1 MDDKYDLVSAM
12 LAMAL
17 CAALLVTGQ
26 QYIEKHPEA
35 IAAAS
40 SPARNVVASG
50 SSSHF

>member
-1 MDDKYDLVSAM
+1 MDDDYDLVSAM

-17 CAALLVTGQ
+17 CAVLLVAGQ

-35 IAAAS
+35 IAAVS
-40 SPARNVVASG
+40 SPPRNVVAS